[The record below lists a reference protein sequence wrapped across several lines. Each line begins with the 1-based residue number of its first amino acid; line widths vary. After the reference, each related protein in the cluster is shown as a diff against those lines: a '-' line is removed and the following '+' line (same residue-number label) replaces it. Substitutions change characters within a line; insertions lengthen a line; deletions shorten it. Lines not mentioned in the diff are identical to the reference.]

1 LTALHIEAEVVRWV
15 YNVGSKNPFITY
27 GADTLK
33 ITTHQTSGFL
43 SPQSDPFEASS
54 TPAPIL
60 PKEPINLL
68 EATSAS
74 IVLTIFAA
82 NVEVQLDKKMTGEL
96 LRSTLK
102 KPPNQLRYEL
112 IYVSST
118 ALQCVLDIGS
128 QFFLRRGRKNM
139 TQASRQR
146 RKQRLLPGVCF
157 KGFGLI

>member
-1 LTALHIEAEVVRWV
+1 VVRWV

-33 ITTHQTSGFL
+33 ITTHQTSGFF

-82 NVEVQLDKKMTGEL
+82 NVEVQLDKKMAGEL

-112 IYVSST
+112 IYVCELYCITMCSRYWFS
-118 ALQCVLDIGS
+118 V
-128 QFFLRRGRKNM
+128 FLRRGGKNM
-139 TQASRQR
+139 TQASRRR
-146 RKQRLLPGVCF
+146 RKQRMLPGVCF